1 MMNKPTEP
9 PVSLGPLDALLDDL
23 EVVEIM
29 VNGYEGVFV
38 ERRAGGKNE
47 LEEIPDL
54 FQNEDELW
62 TVIDALREIAESLG
76 RRLDTV
82 NPLVDIRLSD
92 QARANVVLPPISAY
106 GPAITIRKFHR
117 FGLFDVEDLVRFGS
131 WSEDMVTFLRACV
144 AARMN
149 IIVAGNTGAG
159 KTTVLNILTGMIPP
173 GERVIMV
180 ENALELNPPKT
191 LKHIVRL
198 ESRPP
203 DHEGHGE
210 VTIQDL
216 IINAMRMRPDRIIT
230 GEVRSAEA
238 LDILQA
244 LNNGHDGSLFSIH
257 ASSPRDVLNRLELMC
272 TSHHITVPLLTV
284 RHQMAEAINLIT
296 YQEKLQDGRRRIV
309 KIAEITGMQG
319 DIVALQDIFEFR
331 QTGLDADGNVGGYF
345 TATGKIPASIE
356 RFRALGLDVP
366 MSIFS
371 PR

>member
-1 MMNKPTEP
+1 MNKPTEP
-9 PVSLGPLDALLDDL
+9 TVSLGPLDALLDDP

-29 VNGYEGVFV
+29 VNGYNNVFV
-38 ERRAGGKNE
+38 DRQTGGQ
-47 LEEIPDL
+47 LVMEEVPDL
-54 FQNEDELW
+54 FHSEDELW
-62 TVIDALREIAESLG
+62 TVIDALRELAEALG
-76 RRLDTV
+76 RRLDNT

-92 QARANVVLPPISAY
+92 QARVNVVLPPISAY
-106 GPAITIRKFHR
+106 GPTITLRKFHR
-117 FGLFDVEDLVRFGS
+117 FGAFEAGDLVRFGS
-131 WSEDMVTFLRACV
+131 WNEDMVTFLRACV
-144 AARMN
+144 EARMN

-173 GERVIMV
+173 TERVITV
-180 ENALELNPPKT
+180 ENALELNLPKT
-191 LKHIVRL
+191 LKHVVRL
-198 ESRPP
+198 ESRPA

-244 LNNGHDGSLFSIH
+244 LNTGHDGSLFSIH
-257 ASSPRDVLNRLELMC
+257 ASSPRDALNRLELMC

-284 RHQMAEAINLIT
+284 RHQIAEAINLIT
-296 YQEKLQDGRRRIV
+296 YQEKLQDGRRRIM
-309 KIAEITGMQG
+309 KITEVTGMQG
-319 DIVALQDIFEFR
+319 DLVALQDIFEFR
-331 QTGLDADGNVGGYF
+331 QTGLDADGKVGGYF
-345 TATGKIPASIE
+345 SATGKIPACIE

-366 MSIFS
+366 MSIFT